1 MNNKFLIAF
10 VSCMVLAG
18 CAKREDRALDETAT
32 QKTTETAVTETAEN
46 TDAAPEAADVNTT
59 PVTEQKPETILNPVI
74 NPAEVGRRM
83 VRQAHI
89 DFSAQ
94 DVVKTAL
101 AIDKLTLESGGF
113 VEQKDIDFNVI
124 DLQKQKIADGK
135 IRVFEKVNPVAQ
147 MTLRIPSE
155 KAASFVN
162 QLLPLM
168 FFLNQQQY
176 SAKRYELTLLEE
188 KIAQTQSLPSN
199 SKNPQLNEIA
209 RLTQLEVQDRVRYS
223 TIMISIS
230 QPTLVR
236 ERLDI
241 DINEVA
247 RLNGD
252 GFWESALNSVITGW
266 QFVLNILIFLIAIW
280 PFYLFLILA
289 ILLFKIINPIV
300 KRLINK

>member
-59 PVTEQKPETILNPVI
+59 PVTEQKPKTILNPVI
-74 NPAEVGRRM
+74 NPAEAGRRM

>member
-1 MNNKFLIAF
+1 MNNKVLVTL

-18 CAKREDRALDETAT
+18 CAKRDDRAIDETAT
-32 QKTTETAVTETAEN
+32 QKTTETTAAEN
-46 TDAAPEAADVNTT
+46 TDAAEATDVNTT
-59 PVTEQKPETILNPVI
+59 PVTEQKPDTILNPVI

-83 VRQAHI
+83 VRQAHV

-113 VEQKDIDFNVI
+113 VEQKDIAFNVI
-124 DLQKQKIADGK
+124 DQQKQKIADGK

-147 MTLRIPSE
+147 MTVRIPSE
-155 KAASFVN
+155 KAAVFVN

-188 KIAQTQSLPSN
+188 KIAQTQYVPSN
-199 SKNPQLNEIA
+199 TKNPQLNEIA

-223 TIMISIS
+223 TIIININ

-252 GFWESALNSVITGW
+252 SFWERALNSLFTGW
-266 QFVLNILIFLIAIW
+266 QFVLSILVFLIAIW
-280 PFYLFLILA
+280 PLYLLLIVA
-289 ILLFKIINPIV
+289 ALLFKLIHPIV
-300 KRLINK
+300 KRFMDK

>member
-1 MNNKFLIAF
+1 MNNKFLIAL

-59 PVTEQKPETILNPVI
+59 AVTEQKPKTILNPVI